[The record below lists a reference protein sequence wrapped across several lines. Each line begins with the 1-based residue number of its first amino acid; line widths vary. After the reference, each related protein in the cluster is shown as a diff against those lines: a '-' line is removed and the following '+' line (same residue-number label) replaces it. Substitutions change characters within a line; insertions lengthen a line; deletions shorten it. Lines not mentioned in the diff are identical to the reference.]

1 MKVKDGSI
9 VSKVLINLFLTVF
22 SVCCLIP
29 FMIVISSSFTQ
40 EQMIIENGY
49 SIFPRQFTL
58 LAYKY
63 ILTDPGQIARAY
75 GVTIMVTVAGTI
87 ISLVISSCL
96 AYVLSRKDFAH
107 RGKLSLYLFF
117 TMLFNGGLV
126 PSYIIV
132 AQVLHL
138 KDNILAL
145 ILPYLIVPFYV
156 FLLRTYFSDIPFSLV
171 ESAKIEGAGELEI
184 LFKIILPLSLPAMA
198 TVGLFIVLQYWND
211 WWLALL
217 YIDDA
222 NLNPLQYMLYLIMQ
236 NLNAM
241 RLSPL
246 QGQISTAALPGEN
259 ARMAMAV
266 LAIGPIIFAF
276 MFVQKYFISGLTVGA
291 VKG

>member
-1 MKVKDGSI
+1 
-9 VSKVLINLFLTVF
+9 
-22 SVCCLIP
+22 
-29 FMIVISSSFTQ
+29 
-40 EQMIIENGY
+40 MIIEKGY
-49 SIFPRQFTL
+49 SIFPRNFTL

-63 ILTDPGQIARAY
+63 IMADPTQISRAY
-75 GVTIMVTVAGTI
+75 AVTIIVTLTGTVL
-87 ISLVISSCL
+87 SLVISSCL
-96 AYVLSRKDFAH
+96 AYVLSRKDFPH
-107 RGKLSLYLFF
+107 RGHISLYLFF

-132 AQVLHL
+132 AQVLNL
-138 KDNILAL
+138 KDNIFAL

-156 FLLRTYFSDIPFSLV
+156 LLLRTYFSEIPFSLV
-171 ESAKIEGAGELEI
+171 ESAKIEGASEINI
-184 LFKIILPLSLPAMA
+184 LFRIILPLSLPAIA

-217 YIDDA
+217 YIDNA
-222 NLNPLQYMLYLIMQ
+222 NLNPLQYMLYLVMQ

-276 MFVQKYFISGLTVGA
+276 MFVQKYFVSGLTVGA